1 MRVAQV
7 LVNDGKY
14 EGEQMLPPGWVRTMT
29 TPSKANPR
37 FGYQVWRG
45 EPFQPGEDASE
56 PYVLDDTFVLKGPGN
71 TRLWLMPSMN
81 LSILLVGSRDKAGA
95 DWDDSRIPNR
105 IVRGASDY
113 VPKAAKSAG
122 DISNLVPNH

>member
-1 MRVAQV
+1 
-7 LVNDGKY
+7 
-14 EGEQMLPPGWVRTMT
+14 
-29 TPSKANPR
+29 
-37 FGYQVWRG
+37 VWRG

-56 PYVLDDTFVLKGPGN
+56 PYALDDTFVLKGLGT

-81 LSILLVGSRDKAGA
+81 LRILLVGRRDKAGA
-95 DWDDSRIPNR
+95 DWDDSRIPNL

-113 VPKAAKSAG
+113 VPKAAKQGA